1 MYLIWLQHKGDFFL
15 SKNVKINAK
24 ASSPIIAIPSQ
35 PNIEI
40 PPKSCKICVGDGE
53 LEEEPNDEGLI
64 DGLNERDAVSEAVR
78 DKLFEIEIE
87 GDNEM
92 DGVKEA
98 DEVNDNEDVDE
109 PLMDGVMEGAGV
121 LD

>member
-1 MYLIWLQHKGDFFL
+1 MQHKGDFFL
-15 SKNVKINAK
+15 SKNVKINVK
-24 ASSPIIAIPSQ
+24 ASRPIIAIPNQ

-53 LEEEPNDEGLI
+53 LEEDPNDEGLS
-64 DGLNERDAVSEAVR
+64 DELNEHDAVSEAVR
-78 DKLFEIEIE
+78 DKLFENEIE
-87 GDNEM
+87 GDSEI
-92 DGVKEA
+92 DGVRED

-109 PLMDGVMEGAGV
+109 PLMDGVTEGAAV